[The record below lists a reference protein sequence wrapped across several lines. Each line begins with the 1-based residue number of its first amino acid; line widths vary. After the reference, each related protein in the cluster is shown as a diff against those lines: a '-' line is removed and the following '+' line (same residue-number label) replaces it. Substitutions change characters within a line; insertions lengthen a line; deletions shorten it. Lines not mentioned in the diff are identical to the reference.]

1 MVLICIFLKT
11 NDVECLSKGSLA
23 ICICCLE
30 KCLFRSF
37 IDFKM
42 SYLFIYLEFQ
52 VSLCVLDTSAL
63 SVIRFSNIF
72 SHSEGC
78 LFTFDGVL

>member
-52 VSLCVLDTSAL
+52 VSLCVLDT
-63 SVIRFSNIF
+63 IF
-72 SHSEGC
+72 YQIHN
-78 LFTFDGVL
+78 L